1 MNTRKKAIKT
11 VYKEDDDSDADAGLD
26 FSDSGS
32 EAEISEPPSSD
43 EADIPSDAHSS
54 ADEFATTNNKP
65 AKAPQKKHR
74 TEVSKA
80 RSVPA
85 VRKTK
90 FAKSFI
96 SKIRPNTASSDED
109 EGDNNKQT
117 FSVKNLTEEDK
128 LLPSILKLSDSES
141 SDDDSPKASTSIN
154 NTASSSYLSQNYE
167 SDSDKEQVEYQDVW
181 AKNLKESEEVAK
193 KAFMELAQRESEMQV
208 TKDSVEKYL
217 KAKDVSMEVECDV
230 KDLLAQGEEA
240 APATKKNK
248 IKKKKADSDSE
259 MEDWEE
265 VNEAKAIPQQGIQLI
280 VNFPDGCSRKSKKL
294 DVEMMMKRKINR
306 VKKENQVHMHKVH
319 VLCWLGHGNYV
330 SRVLNDQD
338 ILSAVL
344 TLLPSE
350 GCYPGPRIDMKY
362 VEQITTWYKNKL
374 TLKQDKHEDKYRPK
388 APPLKEM
395 LLAHVKNKTVTAKK
409 YLVFIFVSLLRALG
423 LQCRVMFNFVTLPL
437 KPPESELCSLATK
450 PKDKADTTTKDKKT
464 PVKKEKT
471 TKSTKSKKAIPQVD
485 GNYDLSDSDFDS
497 IDDEYENIMQI
508 DGNDDTKVIRTRS
521 GRSEKSKMDTAKEN
535 EDVSPPKRSK
545 LDPATEI
552 DKLKVPVK
560 RNRSE
565 KPASGKV
572 PANSIKKDVKLSE
585 SIKLE
590 TNKTTANKKPSP
602 QKTVNAKKDV
612 KANETNKL
620 EIKNTT
626 ENNKPSPRKTRSKAQ
641 PNHSKST
648 AKPLPKKPEIKITNE
663 NKEEVCSEY
672 FESTTAKPIKKLSLS
687 RNRSQTS
694 TPQETKDTDK
704 LKVDTTKAKS
714 RTKSAP
720 GTAVE
725 KSKYFSSPDSKKPS
739 REMSKKEKVLEDAQ
753 RVSHRDLQRK
763 GKPVGDVK
771 GDLIDIIKSRVQE
784 AKVDAKKGIV
794 KGKVKKES
802 EGEDSDYLPEEAP
815 KRRNS
820 DSDGDFKPCKISPRP
835 AVKKKIDRRVLSSE
849 EPEQKNK
856 IDVWCEVF
864 VEELEQWV
872 PVDVVRAKVHCAEEL
887 YKAATHPAAY
897 IVGWDNNN
905 YLKDLTRRYVP
916 HFNTVT
922 LKQRVSQDW
931 WGEATR
937 PWKGPK
943 SARDRN
949 EDSQLDRMQ
958 LEAPLPK
965 TVSEYKN
972 HPLYALKR
980 HLLKFEA
987 IYPPDAATLGFV
999 RGEPVYARDC
1009 VFVCRSRDTW
1019 LKEAKVVRP
1028 KEQPYKI
1035 VKARPKWDK
1044 LSNRMISDIP
1054 LEVFGPWQVSDYEP
1068 PTAVGGVVPRNAYG
1082 NVELFKLCMLP
1093 KGTAH
1098 VRLPGLNK
1106 VAKKL
1111 NIDCAPAMTGFDY
1124 NGGYSH
1130 PVYDGYVVCKEFEE
1144 IITEAWLMDQEDQE
1158 RRENEKMEARV
1169 YGNWKKLIKGLLIR
1183 ERLKHKYGFEEPS
1196 TSTEVKKKAKG
1207 PKLVVKKRN

>member
-1196 TSTEVKKKAKG
+1196 TSTEVKKKAMYLQTFG
-1207 PKLVVKKRN
+1207 II